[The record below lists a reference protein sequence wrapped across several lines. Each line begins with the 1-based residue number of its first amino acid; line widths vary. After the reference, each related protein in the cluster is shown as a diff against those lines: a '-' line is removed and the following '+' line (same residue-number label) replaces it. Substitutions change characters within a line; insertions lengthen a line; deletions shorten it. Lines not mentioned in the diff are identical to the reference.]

1 VTDERRLLRLADADN
16 VLIVAA
22 PIAAGETVAG
32 PDGPI
37 VVRQDVEVGHKVAA
51 WPIFAGEKVVRFS
64 MPIGSAT
71 QDVAT
76 GEWVHTHN
84 LSSDYIRTFDHRGGE
99 DDV

>member
-1 VTDERRLLRLADADN
+1 VTDSRKLLRLAPGDN

-22 PIAAGETVAG
+22 ILVAGETVAG

-37 VVRQDVEVGHKVAA
+37 TVAQAAEVGHKVAA
-51 WPIFAGEKVVRFS
+51 WPIFEGEKVVRFS

-71 QDVAT
+71 QDIAT

-84 LSSDYIRTFDHRGGE
+84 LKSDYIRTFDHRGGE
-99 DDV
+99 DDA